1 MNREQWRERIIQACE
16 VSGTYNP
23 AFDSMIET
31 LADIMS
37 LRDTALQELEDS
49 GEPSVVVKTSDRGA
63 QNLAQNP
70 RLQVVM
76 DLNKTAF
83 PYWKEL
89 LLRPQ
94 AKRIKVD
101 GKKTLAELL
110 GELDPERN
118 N

>member
-1 MNREQWRERIIQACE
+1 MNSAEWKEKIIQACE
-16 VSGTYNP
+16 ESGTYHP

-31 LADIMS
+31 LAEIMS
-37 LRDTALQELEDS
+37 LRDTALQELHDS
-49 GEPSVVVKTSDRGA
+49 GEPSVVTKTSDRGA
-63 QNLAQNP
+63 RNLAQNP

-94 AKRIKVD
+94 AKRIKVE

-110 GELDPERN
+110 GEIDPERKN
-118 N
+118 